1 VGHRPSGTNALRC
14 RDPSSYPATDAA
26 KGRLVALGLTVIAL
40 GLAAVALLGP
50 LGSDVIAYHVTT
62 TLRSQ
67 TIGLDAASLVVV
79 TPLALGAAVLALR
92 HPLLGPV
99 LALGNTTF
107 DPPSRSTI
115 GTGGATFTPLQRLGV
130 IFGLRPRPD
139 VESCSR
145 GTFSG

>member
-1 VGHRPSGTNALRC
+1 MGHRPSGTKALRC

-99 LALGNTTF
+99 LALGTRRSI
-107 DPPSRSTI
+107 PLPGQPSGPAGRRS
-115 GTGGATFTPLQRLGV
+115 
-130 IFGLRPRPD
+130 RP
-139 VESCSR
+139 CSA
-145 GTFSG
+145 SV